1 MMQNWQ
7 NYKEKLIKLQL
18 EWEISIY
25 LFQKL
30 KAQEVKN
37 WIKT

>member
-18 EWEISIY
+18 EEEISIY

-30 KAQEVKN
+30 KA
-37 WIKT
+37 